1 MVIKMKK
8 IITLLTMFLFMIGSV
23 SGLVQYTGSPGLPYI
38 IYGHVEWNDQPLSSA
53 RLEITNAGTGYTKQI
68 VTNGDGYWQVDAQN
82 WLTSFSGRPPVMFG
96 DSISV
101 EVTDGCGVGDTC
113 KITFSAYSDSYKDYG
128 IVDLSVTGN
137 MICPP
142 LSCPSCGGC
151 GGGGGGSYSGG
162 GGFIREVESD
172 CPACITDTCPPK
184 EVCPENSCPPRE
196 TCLIATME
204 ECNSM
209 YPSDDCPI
217 VPEGLTP
224 GQGVVYLISII
235 SFGIGGY
242 FAGKKLTAGE
252 INLIK
257 NVTYRTAIERDGDIR
272 EEHRHPGLRQFHSIN
287 TSHREANE
295 RHPKGE
301 KFPRYEKDEAGV
313 YNYIPKQ

>member
-1 MVIKMKK
+1 
-8 IITLLTMFLFMIGSV
+8 MFLFMIGSV

-53 RLEITNAGTGYTKQI
+53 RLEITNAGTGMVLNI

-82 WLTSFSGRPPVMFG
+82 WLTSFSGRPPIMFG

-113 KITFSAYSDSYKDYG
+113 KVTFSAYSDSYKDYG
-128 IVDLSVTGN
+128 IVDLSITGN

-142 LSCPSCGGC
+142 LSCPSCGG
-151 GGGGGGSYSGG
+151 GGGGGGSCSGSGG
-162 GGFIREVESD
+162 YLREVESD

-204 ECNSM
+204 ECSTM
-209 YPSDDCPI
+209 YPSDDCPV
-217 VPEGLTP
+217 VPEGLTG
-224 GQGVVYLISII
+224 GQIIVYILTMIG
-235 SFGIGGY
+235 FGGAGIWG
-242 FAGKKLTAGE
+242 GKKLTNNQITNIRG
-252 INLIK
+252 
-257 NVTYRTAIERDGDIR
+257 VTYKTVIEKDGDVR
-272 EEHRHPGLRQFHSIN
+272 EEHYHRGLRNTHSIY
-287 TSHREANE
+287 TTHTEAHE

-301 KFPRYEKDEAGV
+301 RFPRYEKDEAGV